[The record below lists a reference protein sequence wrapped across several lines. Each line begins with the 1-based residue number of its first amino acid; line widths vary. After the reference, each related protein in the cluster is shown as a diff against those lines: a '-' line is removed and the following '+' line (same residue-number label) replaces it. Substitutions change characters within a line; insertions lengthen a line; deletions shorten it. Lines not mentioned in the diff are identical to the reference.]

1 MKKII
6 VILLIGV
13 TSLTMHSQTSF
24 KPGIKIGFNSSE
36 IENLSDSKR
45 KAAYVG
51 VFGELY
57 FENVGYAIQP
67 EISYSQQGTE
77 NYHQDFLAITLV
89 NKIYL
94 SQDAFHFIIGVSMDT
109 KLNGPKEII
118 SADGYEK
125 VKLESDYSALGGFGY
140 HFPFGLGLELRGK
153 FSLKDNE
160 NDGFGGSFG
169 KNSIIQVGLTYK
181 FDLNKWF

>member
-1 MKKII
+1 
-6 VILLIGV
+6 
-13 TSLTMHSQTSF
+13 MHSQTSF
-24 KPGIKIGFNSSE
+24 KPGIKIGFNSSK
-36 IENLSDSKR
+36 IESISDSNR
-45 KAAYVG
+45 KGAYVG

-57 FENVGYAIQP
+57 FEHVGYAIQP

-77 NYHQDFLAITLV
+77 NYKQDFFVITLA

-153 FSLKDNE
+153 FGLKGDG
-160 NDGFGGSFG
+160 NDGFGSSFG
-169 KNSIIQVGLTYK
+169 ENSLIQVGLTYK